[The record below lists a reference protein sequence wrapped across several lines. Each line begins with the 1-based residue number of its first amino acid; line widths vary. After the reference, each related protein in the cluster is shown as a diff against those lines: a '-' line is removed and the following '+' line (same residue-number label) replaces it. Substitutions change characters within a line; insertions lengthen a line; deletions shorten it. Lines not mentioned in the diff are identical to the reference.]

1 VIPDRPRA
9 DEQPGGDLRV
19 GQAVPGQPRHLSLLG
34 RQRRPGPGR
43 SWGGL
48 DGPVG
53 HGLTRVAQLT
63 AGPLGE
69 RLDPDRLQHVVRRA
83 KLLTRLVAAA
93 LAAQPLP
100 VQQVSAG
107 EHRTHAGLAQL
118 GDRLAIQAVG
128 DFALGQQRA
137 RPRLDPQPPVGAADP
152 PGRPGSTPGS
162 TPAVHSPAFRCP
174 EKATKSNTTRQY
186 ERPGTAGSSS
196 RRHRRIGIRGP
207 AEAEPRVN
215 RTQALRSAPATR
227 LTTGHAHRAHTRFC
241 PLPPSA
247 ELRAAMIN
255 TS

>member
-1 VIPDRPRA
+1 VILDRPRA

-19 GQAVPGQPRHLSLLG
+19 GQAVPGHPRHLSLPG

-107 EHRTHAGLAQL
+107 EHRTHAGPAQP

-128 DFALGQQRA
+128 DFALGQQRRDRVSIPSPQSVQPA
-137 RPRLDPQPPVGAADP
+137 RVHSATRPRASPATPGFLVRAAASISSGRAHKEIGKFPVSAACRAAASASWSRPRPIYRLAAAQCAHVTAAPCPAAVACSMVARISGAASAS
-152 PGRPGSTPGS
+152 RPRNAAS
-162 TPAVHSPAFRCP
+162 HS
-174 EKATKSNTTRQY
+174 
-186 ERPGTAGSSS
+186 
-196 RRHRRIGIRGP
+196 
-207 AEAEPRVN
+207 
-215 RTQALRSAPATR
+215 
-227 LTTGHAHRAHTRFC
+227 
-241 PLPPSA
+241 
-247 ELRAAMIN
+247 AA
-255 TS
+255 